1 MSLKDDFPEDWTS
14 PWVAD
19 RYNLE
24 ARLPDL
30 GGLAIFKGFDDVLS
44 REVVLVRAAPGPST
58 ELQDIDEPLRRQCL
72 VNKAWDIWDMG
83 THEGRFYVVHDP
95 ASWPPDPLFAP
106 PSAFAIWLSQEEAK
120 ERRRAAPDA
129 AAARCDFPS
138 CPHGAVE
145 MSPRP
150 YPGLGSLDRVCT
162 RHDEDR
168 IRGELRS
175 RFSKPP
181 ARAGDWK
188 TIPSERWQR
197 LPVAMR
203 FSSSAWLILQRGL
216 IPWEM
221 EDKWFVYVEDDGGH
235 ARMHLHRSWTG
246 FEIYDVRFEITEHGA
261 DVTQAAVAQD
271 EHLYPPARGAPRSP
285 AELAEESRRLEFV
298 LRHAI
303 LLAPPETG
311 SAI

>member
-1 MSLKDDFPEDWTS
+1 MSLTDDLPDDWIY
-14 PWVAD
+14 PRVDD
-19 RYNLE
+19 RYHLE

-30 GGLAIFKGFDDVLS
+30 GPLAIFKAFDDVLS
-44 REVVLVRAAPGPST
+44 REVVVVRTAPGSST
-58 ELQDIDEPLRRQCL
+58 DLQDIDEDLRRQCL
-72 VNKAWDIWDMG
+72 ANEAWTAWDMG

-95 ASWPPDPLFAP
+95 TAWPPEPLFAP
-106 PSAFAIWLSQEEAK
+106 PGAYTHWMAQREVEKRPKHVA
-120 ERRRAAPDA
+120 DA
-129 AAARCDFPS
+129 AAQCDFPGCS
-138 CPHGAVE
+138 RTAVE

-150 YPGLGSLDRVCT
+150 YPGLGPLDQVCA
-162 RHDEDR
+162 RHDEEW
-168 IRGELRS
+168 IRGELQS

-181 ARAGDWK
+181 ARAEDWR
-188 TIPSERWQR
+188 TITSERWQH

-221 EDKWFVYVEDDGGH
+221 EDKWFVYVEDGGGQ
-235 ARMHLHRSWTG
+235 ARMRLHRSWTG

-261 DVTQAAVAQD
+261 DVAQAAVAQD
-271 EHLYPPARGAPRSP
+271 EHIYPPARGAPRSP
-285 AELAEESRRLEFV
+285 VELAEESRRLEFV

-311 SAI
+311 SAL